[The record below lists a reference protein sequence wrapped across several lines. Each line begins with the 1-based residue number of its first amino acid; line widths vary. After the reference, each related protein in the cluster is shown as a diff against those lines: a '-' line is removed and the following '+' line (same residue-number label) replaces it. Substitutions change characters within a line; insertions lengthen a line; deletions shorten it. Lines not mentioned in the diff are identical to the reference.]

1 MVTFRSL
8 HIVGHRDEPLPHTF
22 LKQEMETDHLAILLP
37 GVGYTVHMPLL
48 YYPMLELVERG
59 ADVLRVETIYVKQSG
74 FEELSPSDRARWV
87 FADAIAACGV
97 ALAQRSYEHITLV
110 GKSLGTMT
118 MGYLLTSEAR
128 LARARAIWLTP
139 LLWNDVLR
147 SQIQQTSP
155 RSLFVV
161 GTADPHYSPAFLSE
175 VVKATGGE
183 SVVIDDVSHSLEIKG
198 NVLASIQAID
208 KVMRAVQKFLDT
220 L

>member
-1 MVTFRSL
+1 MVAFRTL
-8 HIVGHRDEPLPHTF
+8 NIVGHRDEPLPHTF
-22 LKQEMETDHLAILLP
+22 LQQETETDHLAILLP

-48 YYPMLELVERG
+48 YYPMQELVERG

-74 FEELSPSDRARWV
+74 FEELSPADRARWV
-87 FADAIAACGV
+87 FADAIAACSV
-97 ALAQRSYEHITLV
+97 ALAQRPYAHITLV

-147 SQIQQTSP
+147 SQIRQTSP
-155 RSLFVV
+155 QSLFVV
-161 GTADPHYSPAFLSE
+161 GSADPHYSPAFLSE
-175 VVKATGGE
+175 VVQATGGE
-183 SVVIDDVSHSLEIKG
+183 SIVIDDANHSLEIKG

-208 KVMRAVQKFLDT
+208 KVMRAVQHFLKA